1 MKLPAHR
8 AWLPGEEILFYCA
21 LSRLVRR
28 DPEARLARFGKTGHF
43 PVHGEREKI
52 LNESKRKVLILGSE
66 SIGIGD
72 ETLGF
77 EILVNLLETLSK
89 RDDGPAAIICWN
101 TAVKLMV
108 EGSPLLVHLKRLEE
122 KGMNILAGRLC
133 VSELELM
140 NKIAVGKLATMDE
153 ILDLVLHHEV
163 LAL

>member
-1 MKLPAHR
+1 LIDFQM
-8 AWLPGEEILFYCA
+8 
-21 LSRLVRR
+21 
-28 DPEARLARFGKTGHF
+28 
-43 PVHGEREKI
+43 EREKT

-101 TAVKLMV
+101 TAVKLMA
-108 EGSPLLVHLKRLEE
+108 EGSPLLPRFRRLEE
-122 KGMNILAGRLC
+122 IGVKLLAGQLC
-133 VSELELM
+133 VKELDLTG
-140 NKIAVGKLATMDE
+140 KIAVGKTATMDE
-153 ILDLVLHHEV
+153 ILDLILHHEV